1 MSDSGRRPLGWLL
14 VAWGVVGVLLL
25 TYGMGVG
32 IGAASRAEA
41 LLTAS
46 RDALVAAEQS
56 TRRAADALDG
66 VADGVASAG
75 ASSQRAA
82 SLADDASATLDG
94 LADAMTLNVF
104 GAQPF
109 LALSAQFASSA
120 EEAAGLADELETL
133 GASLTDMRTDA
144 VDIGAELRTLADAL
158 ADAGLDAGAA
168 QLPLT
173 PLMALLL
180 AWIALPTI
188 GALWIGLAILRR
200 GGAG

>member
-1 MSDSGRRPLGWLL
+1 MPVSGRRPLGWLL

-25 TYGMGVG
+25 TYGLGVG
-32 IGAASRAEA
+32 IGAAGRAEA

-56 TRRAADALDG
+56 SRRAADALDG

-82 SLADDASATLDG
+82 SLADDASATLSG

-120 EEAAGLADELETL
+120 EEAAALADELETL
-133 GASLTDMRTDA
+133 GASLGDMRGDA
-144 VDIGAELRTLADAL
+144 VEIGAELRTLADAL
-158 ADAGLDAGAA
+158 AEAGLDAGAA